1 VPDTQPKPKAPTGAL
16 SPSDIFGNLS
26 QGHIEPDTEVPPPRK
41 RPATPSSTRKIPK
54 KQRKAVVEKVK
65 ARKGK
70 AQPTKE
76 KDPQEILARG
86 ESLPEK
92 DSSPEPEGI

>member
-1 VPDTQPKPKAPTGAL
+1 L

-26 QGHIEPDTEVPPPRK
+26 QGHIEPDTAVPPRK
-41 RPATPSSTRKIPK
+41 RPATTPSSTRKIPK

-70 AQPTKE
+70 AKPKKTE
-76 KDPQEILARG
+76 KDPKEILARG
-86 ESLPEK
+86 EPLSAK